1 MSALPNPLQSHQLPK
16 KPAGRAAKPKR
27 LWEGQRKSSDYE
39 KGTGYAPFFFGF
51 LADWGR
57 ISSGHIADM
66 MLMVIC
72 AKSIGRTVAKGKPR
86 EEWTEDLTYS
96 DVAQLAAASDEW
108 PKMLRSVEREFARWQ
123 TEGIAEVVK
132 SAPGTVKV
140 RLRYREWVKVN
151 DYRSNVVE
159 MPEAPAE
166 DEPEAEEEAREGYQ
180 KFKPVTLAPGKACK
194 PLPIKTGT
202 KELQYQVAGSVD
214 IRFVTVIQA
223 GCQTITASVP
233 DEWIQKLGKTKV
245 VLPETKG
252 LQEKFGRGCRTS
264 EENSGKVAAH
274 PRAAELSAIFDP
286 LLKKSQARL
295 LSTDESSLLA
305 ACAAVGAMPV
315 NDLIHGLNGGA
326 SPRAARPI
334 SSPKHVAKIIS
345 ELKANWEKSG
355 GVPDVQLPKA
365 AKTGRKSFKDSV
377 MDEAAR
383 RLERFGRL

>member
-27 LWEGQRKSSDYE
+27 LWEGQRKSSDYD

-72 AKSIGRTVAKGKPR
+72 AKSIGRTVAKGKAR
-86 EEWTEDLTYS
+86 EEWTEDITYS
-96 DVAQLAAASDEW
+96 EVAQLAAASDEW

-123 TEGIAEVVK
+123 AEGIAEVVK

-140 RLRYREWVKVN
+140 RLRYREWAKVK

-159 MPEAPAE
+159 MPETP
-166 DEPEAEEEAREGYQ
+166 AEEEPEVEEESREGYQ

-233 DEWIQKLGKTKV
+233 DEWIQKLGKTQVGSVKTN
-245 VLPETKG
+245 EI
-252 LQEKFGRGCRTS
+252 EAKFGRGCRTS
-264 EENSGKVAAH
+264 ESNHSAVVKD
-274 PRAAELSAIFDP
+274 PRAAKLCEIFNPLLVKSQQPALESNLSA
-286 LLKKSQARL
+286 LQS
-295 LSTDESSLLA
+295 
-305 ACAAVGAMPV
+305 ACDALGDFAI
-315 NDLIHGLNGGA
+315 NDLLEFLGKGRARRSLS
-326 SPRAARPI
+326 SPRVVALVIGDARRDAEAR
-334 SSPKHVAKIIS
+334 AK
-345 ELKANWEKSG
+345 
-355 GVPDVQLPKA
+355 LPAEERPVTREEIDRLIEVERA
-365 AKTGRKSFKDSV
+365 AKRKAKK
-377 MDEAAR
+377 
-383 RLERFGRL
+383 